1 MYTCLMVKEKEITS
15 DTSVQEDSPWI
26 EEIKNDNNEEDTETL
41 FYEEPQANDS
51 PEGRSPSPST
61 LQEESGEWPH
71 LC

>member
-15 DTSVQEDSPWI
+15 DTSVQEDNPWI
-26 EEIKNDNNEEDTETL
+26 EEIKNDNNKEDTETP

-61 LQEESGEWPH
+61 LQEKSGEWPH